1 MVKQKSI
8 WVVWLIIFSVFL
20 LFPLQL
26 IVKFEIPFN
35 GAIWALFFIVGGY
48 MGFDQFAT
56 IITSKKMPEGYKY
69 TGSYKKLLFITI
81 SLWILLFEAL
91 FFQSFLKQIKLPLDQ
106 LFMAIGLISGIFAGG
121 NKLNNAAEREDG
133 NLKRPKNKVNM
144 VGL

>member
-26 IVKFEIPFN
+26 IVKFEIPFD

-56 IITSKKMPEGYKY
+56 IVTSRKMEKGYKY
-69 TGSYKKLLFITI
+69 TGTYGKLLSITI
-81 SLWILLFEAL
+81 ALWILVFEAL
-91 FFQSFLKQIKLPLDQ
+91 FFQGFLKDIKLPLDQ
-106 LFMAIGLISGIFAGG
+106 LF
-121 NKLNNAAEREDG
+121 ERSSLYFKYNEFKEFHG
-133 NLKRPKNKVNM
+133 F
-144 VGL
+144 